1 VAERSTDRILTTH
14 VGSLPRSDEVVE
26 AVLRTEQGQAVDA
39 AAFEG
44 TVRAAMGQVVRR
56 QLDAGIDVI
65 NDGEQSKFRFSSY
78 QWNRLSGLEL
88 REAPPGRPVPAESA
102 DYPEFYERWTF
113 QRGDNRQLRAVCVEP
128 ISYTGLDELRRDIGW
143 LKEATAGVPA
153 VEVFMT
159 AISPATAVRG
169 LPNEFY
175 RTTDELEIATAEALK
190 VEYDAIFAA
199 GLLLQV
205 DCPDFGVT
213 PRFAGTTP
221 AEHRK
226 QAARNVALLN
236 HATRDIPPEK
246 MRFHVCWG
254 ADEAPHHRDVPLADM
269 VDLLL
274 QARPEG
280 MTVVGS
286 NGRHEWEWQV
296 WRDVRLPDGK
306 VLIPGVIDSTT
317 NIIEHPE
324 TVADRIVRYA
334 EVVGRDNLIAGVDC
348 GLDTVAGIRQ
358 VDPEIAWAKL
368 AALAEGARLASR
380 RLWRSR

>member
-1 VAERSTDRILTTH
+1 
-14 VGSLPRSDEVVE
+14 
-26 AVLRTEQGQAVDA
+26 
-39 AAFEG
+39 
-44 TVRAAMGQVVRR
+44 
-56 QLDAGIDVI
+56 
-65 NDGEQSKFRFSSY
+65 
-78 QWNRLSGLEL
+78 
-88 REAPPGRPVPAESA
+88 
-102 DYPEFYERWTF
+102 
-113 QRGDNRQLRAVCVEP
+113 
-128 ISYTGLDELRRDIGW
+128 
-143 LKEATAGVPA
+143 
-153 VEVFMT
+153 
-159 AISPATAVRG
+159 
-169 LPNEFY
+169 
-175 RTTDELEIATAEALK
+175 
-190 VEYDAIFAA
+190 
-199 GLLLQV
+199 
-205 DCPDFGVT
+205 
-213 PRFAGTTP
+213 
-221 AEHRK
+221 
-226 QAARNVALLN
+226 
-236 HATRDIPPEK
+236 

-334 EVVGRDNLIAGVDC
+334 EVVGRENVIAGVDC